1 MERSILVAIDNSW
14 YSAKI
19 LHYLCKLFAGQPQLA
34 IHLISIVP
42 CQMSAAGRDWL
53 DPQELISTIDKP
65 TQEKLR
71 AGKMRMRDARKK
83 LLANGF
89 DEQQIFTE
97 VRLSATGVVSEILRE
112 MHHGTYDALVIG
124 KKDLSMIEKM
134 VTGSISGEILRRNK
148 GVPVWLVSGDVE
160 SEQFLVPVDCSL
172 HTLDAVDHLAF
183 ILKDNPRAE
192 ITLFH
197 SGALLAAEEITPKE
211 FFYEKWGKQWCDE
224 HLRGD
229 KNGHFHFHATEQIL
243 QDAGFP
249 MSRVRRRET
258 KTGIE
263 PGQQIAHHAKG
274 DDYGTIVMG
283 RRGQNVSKGIFQGV
297 SDRVL
302 ANVIDVAIWI
312 VG

>member
-14 YSAKI
+14 YSPKI
-19 LHYLCKLFAGQPQLA
+19 LRYLCLLFSDQPQLA
-34 IHLISIVP
+34 IHLITIIP
-42 CQMSAAGRDWL
+42 CQVSEAGRDWL
-53 DPQELISTIDKP
+53 DPQELASTIDKA
-65 TQEKLR
+65 TLQKFR
-71 AGKMRMRDARKK
+71 AGKLRMDDAHKK
-83 LLANGF
+83 LTANGF
-89 DEQQIFTE
+89 DEKQIFTE

-112 MHHGTYDALVIG
+112 TRQGMYDALVIG
-124 KKDLSMIEKM
+124 KKDLSMVEEM
-134 VTGSISGEILRRNK
+134 VTGSISGEILRKNN
-148 GVPVWLVSGDVE
+148 GLPLWLVSGDVQ
-160 SEQFLVPVDCSL
+160 SHHFLVPVDCSP
-172 HTLDAVDHLAF
+172 HTFDAVDHLAF

-211 FFYEKWGKQWCDE
+211 FFYEKWGKEWCDE

-229 KNGHFHFHATEQIL
+229 EKGHFHFHATEQIL

-249 MSRVRRRET
+249 MHRVRRRDT

-263 PGQQIAHHAKG
+263 PGQQIVHHTKG

-283 RRGQNVSKGIFQGV
+283 RRSKDVSKGVFKGV

-302 ANVIDVAIWI
+302 ANVKDVAIWI